1 MGTIPAIAIGA
12 WWVSG
17 LCIASDDGVTRVG
30 AGRCIAGDGGGDGP
44 GLGPRMHPTGR
55 LHYRDCIAGIVSDGA
70 NVLMYPVGWGIGHVK
85 GGVSSMVYAQLS
97 TPVSTG

>member
-1 MGTIPAIAIGA
+1 MGWHGLGLGGA
-12 WWVSG
+12 
-17 LCIASDDGVTRVG
+17 LRVMV
-30 AGRCIAGDGGGDGP
+30 GGHGP

-55 LHYRDCIAGIVSDGA
+55 LHYRDRIAGIVSDGA
-70 NVLMYPVGWGIGHVK
+70 NVLMYPVDWEIGHVK